1 MQEVNVMSTEVRE
14 EEKEAVCHAINVYL
28 GDLRT
33 EIVKTEKHDLKV
45 DLHREEEILKNFIA
59 RC

>member
-1 MQEVNVMSTEVRE
+1 MTTEVSE

-28 GDLRT
+28 GELRT
-33 EIVKTEKHDLKV
+33 EIVKTEKHDFKV
-45 DLHREEEILKNFIA
+45 DLHREEEILKSFIA